1 MISPILRP
9 PISHRRK
16 ALALTIAGIADMI
29 QLLVIPA
36 FIEGAASPLN
46 DIVDVLT
53 ALLLTAVCGFKWQFV
68 FAFFMELIPG
78 LDLLPTWS
86 AVALLIPSRPNDLIV
101 TRTASPT
108 PPHPSLHPP
117 IITTAVSIPPVQS
130 HKTP

>member
-1 MISPILRP
+1 MISPIPRP

-29 QLLVIPA
+29 QLLIIPA
-36 FIEGAASPLN
+36 FIEGAASPLD

-101 TRTASPT
+101 TRTAPPT
-108 PPHPSLHPP
+108 PPHPALYPP